1 MQTPRSILVTG
12 ASSGLGYAVASGLL
26 EKGCA
31 TIVTARS
38 TQKLESLKEKHPS
51 LCTIIAGDLTQPQFI
66 EQLVDQLPT
75 TLSGVFINAGGP
87 PAARLSELTLEQWD
101 EAYRLLIRWKIQL
114 TQLLLPLFIKKKYG
128 RIVFS
133 ESTSVTRP
141 VENLGLSSSLRMAI
155 IGYMKTL
162 VLENQGSGL
171 TFNMLAPG
179 FHETQAVERLFKKK
193 SEQQNISRDAAK
205 EQMQQ
210 TVPTRSMGQPEDF
223 ASLALWLL
231 SPQSNFITG
240 QILHLD
246 GGTSV

>member
-1 MQTPRSILVTG
+1 MGRSLSLTYSLEDSIDPT
-12 ASSGLGYAVASGLL
+12 APSS
-26 EKGCA
+26 
-31 TIVTARS
+31 IH
-38 TQKLESLKEKHPS
+38 Q
-51 LCTIIAGDLTQPQFI
+51 
-66 EQLVDQLPT
+66 
-75 TLSGVFINAGGP
+75 
-87 PAARLSELTLEQWD
+87 
-101 EAYRLLIRWKIQL
+101 
-114 TQLLLPLFIKKKYG
+114 KKYG

-179 FHETQAVERLFKKK
+179 FHETKAVERLFKKK

-223 ASLALWLL
+223 AALALWLL

>member
-1 MQTPRSILVTG
+1 M
-12 ASSGLGYAVASGLL
+12 
-26 EKGCA
+26 
-31 TIVTARS
+31 
-38 TQKLESLKEKHPS
+38 
-51 LCTIIAGDLTQPQFI
+51 
-66 EQLVDQLPT
+66 
-75 TLSGVFINAGGP
+75 
-87 PAARLSELTLEQWD
+87 
-101 EAYRLLIRWKIQL
+101 
-114 TQLLLPLFIKKKYG
+114 
-128 RIVFS
+128 FS

-179 FHETQAVERLFKKK
+179 FHETKAVERLFKKK

-223 ASLALWLL
+223 AALALWLL